1 VGKVVIF
8 VKASLGDGSMP
19 LKLIVI
25 LVSALFGFDSAG
37 IASEINNFQ
46 SGERAIEVV
55 ELAAPCGV
63 DVAEAMTATA
73 IEMAERLGVACEKQ
87 NQLWT
92 KPNRCP
98 FQTCMG
104 EFRNGGYTPPT
115 IEIKIGNTPS
125 MGSSMGMGYPG
136 AGGSGGGGD
145 TIYIST
151 TLKFSLS
158 PDPNKI
164 ICYGTLNP
172 TVTNALLAA
181 VTAEVAKSP
190 VCKK

>member
-1 VGKVVIF
+1 MSLNLYIF
-8 VKASLGDGSMP
+8 F
-19 LKLIVI
+19 
-25 LVSALFGFDSAG
+25 VSAVLGLNSSG
-37 IASEINNFQ
+37 IAEVISPLQDSER
-46 SGERAIEVV
+46 GIEVV
-55 ELAAPCGV
+55 ELATPCGV

-104 EFRNGGYTPPT
+104 EYRNGGYAPPT

-125 MGSSMGMGYPG
+125 MGSGMGMGYPG
-136 AGGSGGGGD
+136 SSGSGSGE

-151 TLKFSLS
+151 TLKFNLS
-158 PDPNKI
+158 PDPDKI
-164 ICYGTLNP
+164 ICYGTLNS

>member
-1 VGKVVIF
+1 MSLNLYIF
-8 VKASLGDGSMP
+8 FASAVLGLNSN
-19 LKLIVI
+19 
-25 LVSALFGFDSAG
+25 G
-37 IASEINNFQ
+37 IAGVISPLHDSER
-46 SGERAIEVV
+46 GIEVV
-55 ELAAPCGV
+55 ELATPCGV

-104 EFRNGGYTPPT
+104 EFRNGGYAPPT

-125 MGSSMGMGYPG
+125 MGSGMGMGYPG
-136 AGGSGGGGD
+136 SSGSGGGE

-158 PDPNKI
+158 PDPDKI
-164 ICYGTLNP
+164 ICYGTLNS

>member
-1 VGKVVIF
+1 
-8 VKASLGDGSMP
+8 MP
-19 LKLIVI
+19 LKSIVI
-25 LVSALFGFDSAG
+25 VASALFGLNSAG
-37 IASEINNFQ
+37 FADEINSLQ
-46 SGERAIEVV
+46 SEKRAIKVV
-55 ELAAPCGV
+55 ELATPCGV

-98 FQTCMG
+98 YQTCMG

-115 IEIKIGNTPS
+115 IEIKVGNTPS
-125 MGSSMGMGYPG
+125 MGSGMGMGYPR
-136 AGGSGGGGD
+136 AGGSGGDGD

-190 VCKK
+190 VCKR